1 MALASWHEKANTS
14 TIVPKLRENVTSFQ
28 HSYVATEYGL
38 ADCFG
43 HPEKDQARNLIAV
56 AHPDARAGLTEA
68 AREMRGRTRRLPGF
82 EEMASFSEN
91 WLNARAPR

>member
-68 AREMRGRTRRLPGF
+68 AREMRLI
-82 EEMASFSEN
+82 
-91 WLNARAPR
+91 